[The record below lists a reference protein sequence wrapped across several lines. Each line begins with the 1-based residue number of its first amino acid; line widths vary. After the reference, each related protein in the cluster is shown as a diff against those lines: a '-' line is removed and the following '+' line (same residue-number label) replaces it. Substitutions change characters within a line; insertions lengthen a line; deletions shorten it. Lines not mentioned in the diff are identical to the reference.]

1 MRLMHEYQHHF
12 NLIPT
17 PSPLSSFWL
26 LLVCENGGGR
36 SGNSCHVHVDVKT
49 HGWGGQCPTEN
60 LKVLLVISC
69 PRTRDCSVQKTVSIQ
84 LVVRL
89 SWGWSRQS
97 LWVATILLSV
107 YLMSSHVVWSP
118 RPSPSL
124 RFCILQA
131 IKNWNWERPGNEATP
146 IHQWTIHED
155 QQ

>member
-49 HGWGGQCPTEN
+49 HGWGGGQCPTEN

-118 RPSPSL
+118 RPSVFAYCKQSKIGAGKGL
-124 RFCILQA
+124 GTRLHRFINGQYTRT
-131 IKNWNWERPGNEATP
+131 NNN
-146 IHQWTIHED
+146 
-155 QQ
+155 